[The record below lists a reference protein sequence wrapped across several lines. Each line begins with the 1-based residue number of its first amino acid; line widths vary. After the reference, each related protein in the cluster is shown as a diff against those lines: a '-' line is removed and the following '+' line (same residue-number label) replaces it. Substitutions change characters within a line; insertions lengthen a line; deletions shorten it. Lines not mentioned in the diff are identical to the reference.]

1 MNPNAQLEHL
11 FIYHHV
17 STQSSAL
24 RLLGVHSHLPC
35 FPCRPPCMSMCVG
48 LSAAS
53 RWPVSL
59 RSMWWTQGGEP
70 NVVDSLPWLVR
81 GFVHVCTP
89 GSHQSGL
96 DRRHMSAKMCQVPPH
111 RRYWDP
117 HGPSKPTPMVGLRN
131 PVVSF

>member
-70 NVVDSLPWLVR
+70 TLWTRFRGLFEGLYMFVR
-81 GFVHVCTP
+81 QDLI
-89 GSHQSGL
+89 S
-96 DRRHMSAKMCQVPPH
+96 QVLIVA
-111 RRYWDP
+111 
-117 HGPSKPTPMVGLRN
+117 T
-131 PVVSF
+131 